1 MWVNE
6 YLQYIRYEK
15 NYSAHTVV
23 AYGNDLAVFLAFL
36 AKHYEVT
43 QPHDIS
49 AEMIRSWMMEQ
60 LEQGLTPRTV
70 NRKLS
75 CLKSYW
81 RYLTRKGFVTIN
93 PTKGVP
99 SPKTNKPLPVFLK
112 EEEVNNA
119 LALED
124 KKDCPFETLRDR
136 LITDVFYQTGMRR
149 SELIGLTDPD
159 VDTATKMIK
168 VTGKRDKQRLI
179 PFGDR
184 LADAIVDYR
193 NLRQKTVS
201 GESVRFFVRV
211 NGVPLYPQLVY
222 RIIHN
227 KLIQVAT
234 LSKNSPHVL
243 RHTFATTLLNEGA
256 ELNAV
261 KELLG
266 HSSLSATEVYTHTTF
281 EELKKV
287 YKQAHPRA

>member
-6 YLQYIRYEK
+6 YIQYIRYEK

-23 AYGNDLAVFLAFL
+23 AYSRDLSDFFDYL
-36 AKHYEVT
+36 KHVHQVLDPKDVT
-43 QPHDIS
+43 TD
-49 AEMIRSWMMEQ
+49 AIRSWVMGL
-60 LEQGLTPRTV
+60 LELGLSPRTV

-81 RYLTRKGFVTIN
+81 RFLTRKGLAAVN
-93 PTKGVP
+93 PVKRVP
-99 SPKTNKPLPVFLK
+99 SPKTKKPLPVFLK
-112 EEEVNNA
+112 EEEVTRA
-119 LALED
+119 IALEGKED
-124 KKDCPFETLRDR
+124 HPFESIRDR
-136 LITDVFYQTGMRR
+136 LIMELFYQTGMRL
-149 SELIGLTDPD
+149 SELIGVSDKD
-159 VDTATKMIK
+159 VDSATGLIK

-179 PFGDR
+179 PFGPGLGR
-184 LADAIVDYR
+184 LVDDYKR
-193 NLRQKTVS
+193 IRQETLPVS
-201 GESVRFFVRV
+201 TGRLLVRP
-211 NGVPLYPQLVY
+211 NGAPLYPQLVY
-222 RIIHN
+222 RIIHT
-227 KLIQVAT
+227 KLTQTAT

-243 RHTFATTLLNEGA
+243 RHTFATTLLNQGA